1 MLYEDESM
9 PEMMELPEG
18 LELDEPKG
26 KLEGW
31 LDKGNLVDEL
41 EDNAGTA
48 TKIIELFN
56 TAKTSMQDW
65 LKKYKR
71 AINLAKMQAM
81 SGEKEITE
89 KSFPFEGASLA
100 MLPFVTEAMLDFNS
114 RSAPELVWRKN
125 IAGAKV
131 YGQKT
136 KEKEDRAKRITTYM
150 DYQYTEEMPNWRDEQ
165 DKLLMILPCVGTAY
179 KKTTYGYDK
188 KVVRSDLY
196 LADQIIFDLSNNNFY
211 DAPDVFIERKYSR
224 NELIGFIRGQQQW
237 DVQESDLEDDKDS
250 FPFIEAYTWIDLDD
264 DGLKEPY
271 TAILDSDTQKIV
283 ALYPYYDEDTITRND
298 KDEIISIDSVACFTQ
313 YRYLPDPEGGP
324 MGLGWGILFG
334 PMFESINTILR
345 QLLDAGTLSN
355 TAANSGLIAIDTA
368 GGMGN
373 SVQSGNIEIALGKLT
388 PVNTRGA
395 SLRESVVQFPFAG
408 PSQTLFQLM
417 ESLVGTS
424 RSMTNASVNVESFP
438 GEAAALYYAR
448 LKQGLKVPNA
458 IFMRVYS
465 AAKKESQKIA
475 LLNHKHFDDE
485 RYNRVLDD
493 QQQASMANDFNPK
506 DCDIGLSIDP
516 SHGSDM
522 ERAQRA
528 ESVLLEAKTQPSQV
542 LNLRQAYLE
551 WLDALG
557 HPDVESIAPEPDP
570 NAVDPTMKL
579 LMAEKANEAEM
590 KKKDQ
595 ELRETDLKLRTQKTA
610 LDAAREMTKLGL
622 EGDKLEADITKTYM
636 ETLKLAYDMGI
647 NGGIP
652 LIKQIEQ
659 TFIAEG
665 GNNDRQ
671 IQTNNPSPVG
681 LMVDRPSD
689 PSIPN
694 LSN

>member
-1 MLYEDESM
+1 
-9 PEMMELPEG
+9 
-18 LELDEPKG
+18 
-26 KLEGW
+26 
-31 LDKGNLVDEL
+31 
-41 EDNAGTA
+41 
-48 TKIIELFN
+48 
-56 TAKTSMQDW
+56 
-65 LKKYKR
+65 
-71 AINLAKMQAM
+71 
-81 SGEKEITE
+81 
-89 KSFPFEGASLA
+89 
-100 MLPFVTEAMLDFNS
+100 
-114 RSAPELVWRKN
+114 
-125 IAGAKV
+125 
-131 YGQKT
+131 
-136 KEKEDRAKRITTYM
+136 
-150 DYQYTEEMPNWRDEQ
+150 MPNWRDEQ

-188 KVVRSDLY
+188 KIVRSDLY

-237 DVQESDLEDDKDS
+237 DIDEDGLEDEKNS
-250 FPFIEAYTWIDLDD
+250 FSFVEAYTWIDLDE

-271 TAILDSDTQKIV
+271 TAILDSETQKIV
-283 ALYPYYDEDTITRND
+283 AVYPYYDDDTITRND
-298 KDEIISIDSVACFTQ
+298 KGEIISIDAVACFTQ

-424 RSMTNASVNVESFP
+424 RSMTNASVNIESFA

-465 AAKKESQKIA
+465 AAKKEAQKIA

-485 RYNRVLDD
+485 RYNRVLDG
-493 QQQASMANDFNPK
+493 QQQVSMEQDFNPK

-542 LNLRQAYLE
+542 LNLRQAYIDWLE
-551 WLDALG
+551 ALG
-557 HPDVESIAPEPDP
+557 HPNVEEIAPKPDP
-570 NAVDPTMKL
+570 GAVDPTMQMIL
-579 LMAEKANEAEM
+579 AEKQMEAELRQEELQIRKQKVQSEMQTVAM
-590 KKKDQ
+590 KGAAQMQ
-595 ELRETDLKLRTQKTA
+595 ELEFEAAKKEREVYEVESKVAINIATERKISAEAEAQEIENDLIKSGA
-610 LDAAREMTKLGL
+610 
-622 EGDKLEADITKTYM
+622 M
-636 ETLKLAYDMGI
+636 EVL
-647 NGGIP
+647 NGG
-652 LIKQIEQ
+652 QES
-659 TFIAEG
+659 F
-665 GNNDRQ
+665 
-671 IQTNNPSPVG
+671 S
-681 LMVDRPSD
+681 
-689 PSIPN
+689 
-694 LSN
+694 